1 MKDGH
6 DNGRGR
12 PGAYQDLIYEKRDRI
27 AFITINRPSVLNA
40 ISPVT
45 QDELIAAIEDFADD
59 PEVWVAVLSGAGDR
73 AFSAGA
79 DIKWR
84 FEHPLEYEQR
94 EAERQ
99 KRRQRAY
106 FHLDAMYGGDLP
118 LNVWKPIIAAVGG
131 YALGGGFE
139 VAMNC
144 DIVIASENAV
154 FGLPEV
160 TRGWTPAAANF
171 LLPRHVPRKIA
182 MEMLL
187 FGDRISAQRAYELGL
202 VNKIVPA
209 PELMSTAEA
218 YARRLCQNPPLAVRA
233 AKQLLLRGLDMPMNY
248 APVAWNL
255 MSDAVTRAV
264 HDSEDIVEGRRAFA
278 EKRQPQFKGR

>member
-1 MKDGH
+1 METTTRSGPDAAC
-6 DNGRGR
+6 RF
-12 PGAYQDLIYEKRDRI
+12 QDLLYEKRDRV
-27 AFITINRPSVLNA
+27 AFITINRPHVLNA

-45 QDELIAAIEDFADD
+45 QDELIEAVEDFADD
-59 PEVWVAVLSGAGDR
+59 PDVWVAVLTGAGDR

-84 FEHPLEYEQR
+84 FEHPDEHERR
-94 EAERQ
+94 ELERQ
-99 KRRQRAY
+99 RRRRRAY
-106 FHLDAMYGGDLP
+106 WHLDAMYGGDLP
-118 LNVWKPIIAAVGG
+118 LQVWKPIIAAVNG

-144 DIVIASENAV
+144 DIVIAAEHAT

-187 FGDRISAQRAYELGL
+187 FGDRISAQRAYEVGL
-202 VNKIVPA
+202 VNKVVPA
-209 PELMSTAEA
+209 AELLDTATA
-218 YARRLCQNPPLAVRA
+218 YARRLCQNPPLAVQA
-233 AKQLLLRGLDMPMNY
+233 AKQLALRGLDMPMNY
-248 APVAWNL
+248 APVAWHL
-255 MSDAVTRAV
+255 MSDGVTRAV
-264 HDSEDIVEGRRAFA
+264 QDSEDIVEGRRAFA
-278 EKRQPQFKGR
+278 EKRAPRFKGR

>member
-1 MKDGH
+1 MEHTTNGNPDGA
-6 DNGRGR
+6 RR
-12 PGAYQDLIYEKRDRI
+12 FQDLLYEKRDRI
-27 AFITINRPSVLNA
+27 AYLTINRPHVLNA

-45 QDELIAAIEDFADD
+45 QDELNEVFEDIADD
-59 PEVWVAVLSGAGDR
+59 PDVWVVVLTGAGDR

-84 FEHPLEYEQR
+84 FEHPEENERR
-94 EAERQ
+94 EHERK
-99 KRRQRAY
+99 KRRRRVY
-106 FHLDAMYGGDLP
+106 WHLDASYGGDLP
-118 LNVWKPIIAAVGG
+118 LEVWKPIIAAVNG

-144 DIVIASENAV
+144 DIVIAAETAV

-171 LLPRHVPRKIA
+171 LLPRHIPRKIA

-187 FGDRISAQRAYELGL
+187 FGDRISAQRAYEVGL
-202 VNKIVPA
+202 VNKLVPA
-209 PELMSTAEA
+209 AELLDTATA
-218 YARRLCQNPPLAVRA
+218 YAQRLCQNPPLAVQA
-233 AKQLLLRGLDMPMNY
+233 AKQLFLRGLDMPMNY
-248 APVAWNL
+248 APVAWHL

-264 HDSEDIVEGRRAFA
+264 QDSEDIAEGRRAFA
-278 EKRQPQFKGR
+278 EKRAPQFKGR

>member
-1 MKDGH
+1 
-6 DNGRGR
+6 
-12 PGAYQDLIYEKRDRI
+12 LLYEKRDRI
-27 AFITINRPSVLNA
+27 AFITINRPHVLNA

-45 QDELIAAIEDFADD
+45 QDELIEAVEDVADD
-59 PEVWVAVLSGAGDR
+59 PDVWVAVLTGAGDR

-84 FEHPLEYEQR
+84 FEHPEEHARR
-94 EAERQ
+94 ELERQ
-99 KRRQRAY
+99 RRRRRAY
-106 FHLDAMYGGDLP
+106 WHLDAMYGGDLP
-118 LNVWKPIIAAVGG
+118 LQVWKPIIAAVNG

-144 DIVIASENAV
+144 DVVIAAEGAT

-187 FGDRISAQRAYELGL
+187 FGDRVSAQRAYEVGL
-202 VNKIVPA
+202 VNKVVPA
-209 PELMSTAEA
+209 AELLDTATA
-218 YARRLCQNPPLAVRA
+218 YARRLCQNPPLAVQA
-233 AKQLLLRGLDMPMNY
+233 AKQLALRGLDMPMNY
-248 APVAWNL
+248 APVAWHL
-255 MSDAVTRAV
+255 MSDSVTRAV
-264 HDSEDIVEGRRAFA
+264 QDSEDIAEGRRAFA
-278 EKRQPQFKGR
+278 EKRAPQFKGR

>member
-1 MKDGH
+1 MGAAEANGQTIAGH
-6 DNGRGR
+6 F
-12 PGAYQDLIYEKRDRI
+12 QDLLYEKKGRI
-27 AFITINRPSVLNA
+27 AYITLNRPAVLNA
-40 ISPVT
+40 VSPVT

-84 FEHPLEYEQR
+84 FEHPDENERREQV
-94 EAERQ
+94 RQ
-99 KRRQRAY
+99 KRRRRTY
-106 FHLDAMYGGDLP
+106 WHLDAMYGGDLP
-118 LNVWKPIIAAVGG
+118 LQVWKPIIAAVHG

-139 VAMNC
+139 IAMNC
-144 DIVIASENAV
+144 DIVIAAENAI

-171 LLPRHVPRKIA
+171 LLPRHIPRKIA

-202 VNKIVPA
+202 VNKVVPVGKLL
-209 PELMSTAEA
+209 ETATA
-218 YARRLCQNPPLAVRA
+218 YAERLCKNPPLAVQA
-233 AKQLLLRGLDMPMNY
+233 AKQLVLRGLDMPMNY
-248 APVAWNL
+248 APVAWHL
-255 MSDAVTRAV
+255 MSDGVTRAV
-264 HDSEDIVEGRRAFA
+264 QDSEDIVEGRRAFA
-278 EKRQPQFKGR
+278 EKRTPQFKGR